1 MKMQSQEFSMDSIEI
16 FGWCMVVASIVT
28 VIIWGVVACFVL
40 QGMFN
45 LCRDVWRA
53 LREKA

>member
-1 MKMQSQEFSMDSIEI
+1 MSTLDVFCWAVKIASII
-16 FGWCMVVASIVT
+16 TVVIWGVVACF
-28 VIIWGVVACFVL
+28 VVACFVL

-53 LREKA
+53 LRSKA